1 MSSYVEQTRRR
12 EPKPLQAH
20 ARARLKAWVR
30 ADRRSQKE
38 LARLLRR
45 HPNWLSRYLAG
56 KFDADVDTLQE
67 LAALFGHSLPALL
80 DMPTDPLEAAAI
92 EAFRLLP
99 PADQMMAVALLTALT
114 RGVVAET
121 RPMRRRAAR

>member
-1 MSSYVEQTRRR
+1 MSTFVENTRRR

-20 ARARLKAWVR
+20 ARTRLKAWVR
-30 ADRRSQKE
+30 ADRRSQGE

-45 HPNWLSRYLAG
+45 HENWLSRYLSG
-56 KFDADVDTLQE
+56 KFDADIDTLQE

-92 EAFRLLP
+92 DAFRLLP
-99 PADQMMAVALLTALT
+99 PADQMMVVALLTALT
-114 RGVVAET
+114 AAVKERGTKRKAT
-121 RPMRRRAAR
+121 AR